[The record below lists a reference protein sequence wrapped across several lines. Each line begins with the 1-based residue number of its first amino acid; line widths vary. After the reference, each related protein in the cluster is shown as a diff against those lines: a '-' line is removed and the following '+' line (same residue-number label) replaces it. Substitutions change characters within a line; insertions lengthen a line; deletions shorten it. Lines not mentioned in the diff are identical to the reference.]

1 MRYYKELDGVRAV
14 AALMIMFCHFFLY
27 ADSKNDIFLIIKKVS
42 VFGQTG
48 VSLFFVLSGFLISRI
63 LLSTK
68 SNSHYFRNFYL
79 RRILR
84 IFPLYYFF
92 LFLYYLVLPT
102 FLSEPIYSFNE
113 QKYFWVYFQ
122 NIARTFEWKSE
133 GPVHFWS
140 LAVEEHFYFF
150 WPILFFFFSTK
161 RLTQIIFGVVF
172 SAFLIRII
180 MLQYNLS
187 VYYFTL
193 TRMDELAIGSFL
205 AILEKKGKLT
215 EDNAIYFQITCLGI
229 FVPLVFVWFFYTGD
243 GIIAIQATKY
253 LLQSIVFFCFI
264 GWLISSKSHFL
275 FRKILSLNVLSFTGT
290 ISYGLYVF
298 HPLCFQLVNK
308 FVLTKYSVVNLFVSF
323 ILTFLIAVLSYYFLE
338 LPFLRLKRK
347 LT

>member
-1 MRYYKELDGVRAV
+1 MRYYKELDGVRAA

-27 ADSKNDIFLIIKKVS
+27 ANSENDIFLIIKKVS

-63 LLSTK
+63 LLHTK
-68 SNSHYFRNFYL
+68 QEAHYFRIFYL

-92 LFLYYLVLPT
+92 LFLYYFIFPT
-102 FLSEPIYSFNE
+102 ILSEPIYSFDE
-113 QKYFWVYFQ
+113 QKYFWTYFQ
-122 NIARTFEWKSE
+122 NVARTFEWKSE

-150 WPILFFFFSTK
+150 WPVMFFFFSTK
-161 RLTQIIFGVVF
+161 RLTQIIIGIVF
-172 SAFLIRII
+172 FAFLIRLI
-180 MLQYNLS
+180 MLKYHLS

-193 TRMDELAIGSFL
+193 TRMDELAIGAFL
-205 AILEKKGKLT
+205 AILEKKEKLT
-215 EDNAIYFQITCLGI
+215 EENAKYFQII
-229 FVPLVFVWFFYTGD
+229 FLSILIPLAVVWFFYTGE
-243 GIIAIQATKY
+243 GNVTIQAIKY

-264 GWLISSKSHFL
+264 GWVISAKSNIL
-275 FRKILSLNVLSFTGT
+275 FRKILSLKVLSFTGM

-298 HPLCFQLVNK
+298 HPLCFQLVNR
-308 FVLTKYSVVNLFVSF
+308 FILTQYSAVNFLISF
-323 ILTFLIAVLSYYFLE
+323 IVTFLIAVLSYYLLE

-347 LT
+347 LV

>member
-1 MRYYKELDGVRAV
+1 MRAV

-27 ADSKNDIFLIIKKVS
+27 ANSKNDIFLILKKVS

-63 LLSTK
+63 LIHTK
-68 SNSHYFRNFYL
+68 EEPNYFRNFYL

-92 LFLYYLVLPT
+92 LFLYYFVFPII
-102 FLSEPIYSFNE
+102 FSESIHPFSE
-113 QKYFWVYFQ
+113 QKYFWIYFQ

-150 WPILFFFFSTK
+150 WPVLFFFFSIK
-161 RLTQIIFGVVF
+161 RLSQIIIGIVVF
-172 SAFLIRII
+172 AFLLRLI
-180 MLQYNLS
+180 MLEYDLS

-193 TRMDELAIGSFL
+193 TRMDELAIGAFL
-205 AILEKKGKLT
+205 AILEKKGRLT
-215 EDNAIYFQITCLGI
+215 EENTKYFQIICLGI
-229 FVPLVFVWFFYTGD
+229 LIPLVVVWFFYTGE
-243 GIIAIQATKY
+243 GNVTIQAIKY

-264 GWLISSKSHFL
+264 GWVISAKSNFL
-275 FRKILSLNVLSFTGT
+275 FRKILSLKVLSFTGM

-298 HPLCFQLVNK
+298 HPLCFQLVNR
-308 FVLTKYSVVNLFVSF
+308 FILTQYSTVNFLISF
-323 ILTFLIAVLSYYFLE
+323 IVTFLIAVLSYYFLE

-347 LT
+347 LV